1 MASTSNTE
9 KRRTKQTEQN
19 FVFIFYRVLL
29 APVAPAHLHA
39 VEFEIEALD
48 GLQAIAGL
56 DVLGIAQHADVDGDL
71 EVILLLADKG
81 VVGQGE
87 VEALVGVHAVCRHWT
102 LRRQRERDRRG

>member
-1 MASTSNTE
+1 MGSLFSIA
-9 KRRTKQTEQN
+9 
-19 FVFIFYRVLL
+19 
-29 APVAPAHLHA
+29 VAPAHLHA

-71 EVILLLADKG
+71 KVILLLADKG

-87 VEALVGVHAVCRHWT
+87 VEALVSVDAVGRHWT
-102 LRRQRERDRRG
+102 LERQREIEEIYAHVTRLGGLHIDHLKASF